1 MNDNLLEIQDLE
13 VSKKRGNPIVEDR
26 VVYWHQRTNYYSL
39 AASSSFL

>member
-1 MNDNLLEIQDLE
+1 MENLSLRQRA
-13 VSKKRGNPIVEDR
+13 KKRGNPIVEDR